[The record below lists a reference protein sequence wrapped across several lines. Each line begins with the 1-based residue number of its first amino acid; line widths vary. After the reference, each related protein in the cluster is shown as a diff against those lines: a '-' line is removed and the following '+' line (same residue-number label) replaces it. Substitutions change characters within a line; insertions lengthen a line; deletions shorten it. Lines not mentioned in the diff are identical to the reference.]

1 MAGEKNTLG
10 LRSRQVWYFEVQHCC
25 EDIILEGMTD
35 SFGSTVIG
43 SMLKGS
49 MKLV

>member
-1 MAGEKNTLG
+1 MAGENTLG
-10 LRSRQVWYFEVQHCC
+10 LRSRRVWYFEVQHSR

-49 MKLV
+49 MRLL